1 MPDPAPPLVLLPG
14 LAGDTSMWRAQL
26 PVLAARRHTMVAD
39 VHERFDSIEA
49 MASGLL
55 TEQQGAMILCGASMG
70 GMLAME
76 TARQAPHRVR
86 AMALLGTNA
95 RPETEDMRALREAAI
110 ALFERGL
117 MLDVLRANVPLAF
130 HSSRVSD
137 TALVQEYLD
146 FVVKAGA
153 AQLVRQNRAVIHRPD
168 ARTHLPGI
176 TCPVLVL
183 CGDEDQLTPP
193 ECSREIAALI
203 PHAELRIVERCGHML
218 TMERPDE
225 VNAELLGW
233 LTRVARIET
242 KPSPSR

>member
-1 MPDPAPPLVLLPG
+1 MPAPAPLLVLLPG
-14 LAGDTSMWRAQL
+14 LAADATMWRAQL
-26 PVLAARRHTMVAD
+26 PALAERQRTVVAD
-39 VHERFDSIEA
+39 VHQRFDSIEA
-49 MASGLL
+49 MARGLL
-55 TEQQGAMILCGASMG
+55 AEIQGELILCGASMG

-76 TARQAPHRVR
+76 ITRQAPRRVH

-117 MLDVLRANVPLAF
+117 VQEVLRANVALAF
-130 HSSRVSD
+130 HASRWSD
-137 TALVQEYLD
+137 TGLVQEYLD
-146 FVVKAGA
+146 FVLKAGA
-153 AQLVRQNRAVIHRPD
+153 AQLIRQNRAVIHRPD

-176 TCPVLVL
+176 TCPVLVM

-203 PHAELRIVERCGHML
+203 PQAELRIVERCGHML

-233 LTRVARIET
+233 LDRLG
-242 KPSPSR
+242 